1 MNESIPAEMDL
12 FSVDADAHL
21 QKLAASM
28 FPTPAQLPAEL
39 VREALRRGAG
49 RVAVEARRRRLV
61 VADDGAWIDPAS
73 WSALACA
80 LDASCPPSS
89 RERATAAIQQAAAPG
104 IGMLAV
110 FLPGAVEI
118 RIDSPGRESRPPL
131 LVRGGKRLAAGAR
144 AAVAQGTR
152 VVLTR
157 RSGPLEMEKKLL
169 AELCAGA
176 EAEIFLNGRLIA
188 RKPRLRRTLVKR
200 RLDLAAGR
208 AEVAVPAAGDVCRIW
223 LLDQGIPW
231 QLFTSSACRGLVFD
245 AALETRRPVGSGE
258 LAALAA
264 AAADLYHW
272 LAERHASF
280 PPRFQDRI
288 EELVFNR
295 IKATGDERD
304 FASFAPFRRCGPL
317 PPIALAEVRRR
328 AGRGRLL
335 ALPPDGPAMRLPI
348 GQEALCLT
356 ARQRDFLVN
365 QAGVPLDAPAASFQA
380 RDFGERLSAALAGLA
395 GHAVAVFLR
404 PRPLAEAE
412 WSAAETRLCRELKRA
427 APEGVQ
433 LAMTAGRWLGPAAWL
448 PGTGTGGGRLLLRRR
463 HPLVRAAAAAV
474 SGDAAMAEVAFT
486 ALAPLP
492 LLTAGGRWTKMA
504 P

>member
-1 MNESIPAEMDL
+1 MSGSNSAEMDL

-49 RVAVEARRRRLV
+49 RVTVEARRRRLAV
-61 VADDGAWIDPAS
+61 TDDGSWIDPAS
-73 WSALACA
+73 WSALSCA
-80 LDASCPPSS
+80 LDASSPPSA
-89 RERATAAIQQAAAPG
+89 RERAIAAIQQAASPG

-110 FLPGAVEI
+110 FLPGTAEI

-131 LVRGGKRLAAGAR
+131 LARCGKLLAGAR
-144 AAVAQGTR
+144 AAARQGTR

-157 RSGPLEMEKKLL
+157 RPGPVEMEKKLL
-169 AELCAGA
+169 AELCAGV
-176 EAEIFLNGRLIA
+176 EAEIVLNGRPLA
-188 RKPRLRRTLVKR
+188 RKPRLRRTLVRR

-245 AALETRRPVGSGE
+245 AALETRRPVGPGE
-258 LAALAA
+258 LAALASA
-264 AAADLYHW
+264 AAALYQW

-288 EELVFNR
+288 EELIFNR

-304 FASFAPFRRCGPL
+304 FAAFAPFRRCGPL
-317 PPIALAEVRRR
+317 PPIGLAEVRRR

-335 ALPPDGPAMRLPI
+335 ALPLDGPAHRLPN

-365 QAGVPLDAPAASFQA
+365 QAGVALDAPAAAFQA
-380 RDFGERLSAALAGLA
+380 RDLGERLSAALAGLA
-395 GHAVAVFLR
+395 GRAAAAFLR
-404 PRPLAEAE
+404 PRPLAAAE
-412 WSAAETRLCRELKRA
+412 WSAAEALLCRELERA
-427 APEGVQ
+427 APAGVQ
-433 LAMTAGRWLGPAAWL
+433 LAMAAGRWPGPAAWL
-448 PGTGTGGGRLLLRRR
+448 PGAGGGRLLLRRR

-474 SGDAAMAEVAFT
+474 AGDAALAEAAFA

-492 LLTAGGRWTKMA
+492 LLTAGGR
-504 P
+504 